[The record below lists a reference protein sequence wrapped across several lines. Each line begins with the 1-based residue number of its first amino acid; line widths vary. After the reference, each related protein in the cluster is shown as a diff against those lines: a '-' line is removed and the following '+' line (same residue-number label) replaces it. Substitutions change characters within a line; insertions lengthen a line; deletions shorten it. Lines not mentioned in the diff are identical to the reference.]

1 MQKEKG
7 PQGDVAIGQKGWS
20 LHQLSQVGAFCQELH
35 ERSVRREWVPKEASL
50 VVALEERVRGSGVP
64 RDRDPEGRAE
74 QTWGFPREKDSD
86 LCASVVNP
94 KNGLVDVK
102 KDTKKEA
109 KPEEIDTLNEIID
122 KSVDVTNLTNTTNTV
137 KHTCTNFENLVSATT
152 VAGYKKPKGN
162 PPPRGEEYSIPP
174 VLSART
180 WDKKGRPM
188 NVRVLLDSA
197 STTSFVSV
205 SASNRMRL
213 VGDKRDVRVELNT
226 LGGTKMVDME
236 EVDFNLYHQD
246 KAIRKNLRFTAVV
259 TERIFDTKYCDE
271 HPDPVVR
278 ARMQKLELNEGFP
291 RPAGSVDILLGVSAV
306 FRVFKGIKEK
316 VGRDFYV
323 LNTVFRIGSVWT

>member
-1 MQKEKG
+1 M
-7 PQGDVAIGQKGWS
+7 
-20 LHQLSQVGAFCQELH
+20 
-35 ERSVRREWVPKEASL
+35 
-50 VVALEERVRGSGVP
+50 
-64 RDRDPEGRAE
+64 
-74 QTWGFPREKDSD
+74 
-86 LCASVVNP
+86 NP

-102 KDTKKEA
+102 RDTEKEA
-109 KPEEIDTLNEIID
+109 NPEEKETLNKNLID
-122 KSVDVTNLTNTTNTV
+122 KTVYATNPTNTFNTV
-137 KHTCTNFENLVSATT
+137 KHTCANFDNLISATT
-152 VAGYKKPKGN
+152 VAGYEKPKGN
-162 PPPRGEEYSIPP
+162 PPPQGEEYSILP

-180 WDKKGRPM
+180 WGKKGRPM

-226 LGGTKMVDME
+226 LGGSKMVDTE
-236 EVDFNLYHQD
+236 EVDFNLYHPD
-246 KAIRKNLRFTAVV
+246 KAIRKTLRFKAIV
-259 TERIFDTKYCDE
+259 TERIFETKYCDE

-278 ARMQKLELNEGFP
+278 ARMRKLKLNEGFP

-323 LNTVFRIGSVWT
+323 LNTVFGLVPCGRNGDVVTKEPAVFVTNLERLNASVESIANFCHSSPGTLPVACSRQ